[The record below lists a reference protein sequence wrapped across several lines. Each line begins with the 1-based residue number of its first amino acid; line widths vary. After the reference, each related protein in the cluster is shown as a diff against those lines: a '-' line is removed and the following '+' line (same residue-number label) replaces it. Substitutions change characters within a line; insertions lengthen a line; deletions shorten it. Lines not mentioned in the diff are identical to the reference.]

1 MKEMLGYRALGS
13 LCRQRAV
20 FDPDHS
26 WKWLGQAE
34 RWEHLAAA
42 EVASRFQLDQV
53 PNSDLDDRPEKNPAT
68 STCRTSPSVFR
79 G

>member
-1 MKEMLGYRALGS
+1 LKVAGIEEGELGYRALGS

-34 RWEHLAAA
+34 RWEQLGAA
-42 EVASRFQLDQV
+42 EIDSPFTVDHV
-53 PNSDLDDRPEKNPAT
+53 PNSEVGARPEKGTAAAT
-68 STCRTSPSVFR
+68 
-79 G
+79 